1 VQCAVSVRRYSGQ
14 HHSYLLEKRLVQM
27 PILLRGY
34 LGFGE
39 GCQPD
44 GLAIFFP
51 VREDQALLK
60 TAV

>member
-1 VQCAVSVRRYSGQ
+1 
-14 HHSYLLEKRLVQM
+14 M